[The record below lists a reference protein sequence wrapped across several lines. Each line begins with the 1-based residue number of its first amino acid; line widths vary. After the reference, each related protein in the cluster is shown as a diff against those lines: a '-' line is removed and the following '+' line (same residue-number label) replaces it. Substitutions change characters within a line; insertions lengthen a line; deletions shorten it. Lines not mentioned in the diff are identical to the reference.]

1 MTAGR
6 ACIAADW
13 LVAHMSHVLRLISR
27 SISGLTDVA
36 KALQKMDGCDKQ
48 RTIKVS
54 IVRASHRPCIAAA
67 VRSYSS
73 AVSHTDRLT
82 LHESP

>member
-27 SISGLTDVA
+27 SISGPTDVA

-54 IVRASHRPCIAAA
+54 IVRAKPPALH
-67 VRSYSS
+67 SS
-73 AVSHTDRLT
+73 CSSQLFVS
-82 LHESP
+82 SQ